1 MRLWC
6 WQPPHHPHP
15 RGFWSPGG
23 VGSVFLARFGAPPR
37 APRPADTRWCC
48 RSLGCA
54 RMGMGDVDGDWD
66 FGGGETGPEAEP
78 PHSCPQT
85 PQLTPPAAS
94 RKGSWSCPGA
104 RSLCR
109 RVRAVL
115 IWSKFVFFFALHE
128 LLASLG
134 GSRAWLWA
142 HRELENGPQLV
153 AEMGKGLGGGHFPA
167 QQVEKLRHGPVRVRR
182 GCR

>member
-66 FGGGETGPEAEP
+66 FGGGETGSEAEP

-104 RSLCR
+104 RSPCQ

-115 IWSKFVFFFALHE
+115 IWSKFVGFLPYTSFWHPRVGA
-128 LLASLG
+128 
-134 GSRAWLWA
+134 
-142 HRELENGPQLV
+142 
-153 AEMGKGLGGGHFPA
+153 GLGCGRTESWRTAPSWWLRWEKDWEEVISPA
-167 QQVEKLRHGPVRVRR
+167 QQVEKLRHGPVWVCR